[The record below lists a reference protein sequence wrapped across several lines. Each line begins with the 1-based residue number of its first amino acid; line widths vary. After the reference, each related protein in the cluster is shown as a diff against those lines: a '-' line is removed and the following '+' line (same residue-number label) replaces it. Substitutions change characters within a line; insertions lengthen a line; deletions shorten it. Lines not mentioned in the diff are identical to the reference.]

1 MAPSE
6 VPARPEGPDA
16 HERGQEQGGSSPDA
30 QAPDLPRPDVPP
42 ELQSAIADP
51 VSPERADRAVS
62 ADYQA
67 RKEARPLGESEQA
80 GYPAGTTASE
90 LADGHPDVAG
100 GPGTTGQPSESR
112 PRPEFPGASPGH
124 AADIATVAVAD
135 RGDEVPVQQEL
146 AAEAPVNPADTTDPV
161 RSRKTWEGNPDS
173 SELPQSMK
181 EDLRELGK
189 NLNEI
194 VDPVDWANADIDSRK
209 EMLDAANDRIR
220 QEYGLPQ
227 RDVNYRS
234 DLDPDDFGGYDP
246 NTGDIEVNSR
256 VLEDSDPEEAI
267 KTLAHESFHDY
278 QQQAIDGYPGDPYA
292 QARASDWKEA
302 GDNYDPDD
310 AREYWTNQLEI
321 DARAVE
327 EEVYMGYRGV

>member
-1 MAPSE
+1 MTTRTPTPGSHGRNRR
-6 VPARPEGPDA
+6 VPGPWISASLPNRPPWPPVRSRPGPRGLMLTNEARSREGHPPTLRRRTC
-16 HERGQEQGGSSPDA
+16 RGQMSP
-30 QAPDLPRPDVPP
+30 PNCSRLSRIPCHR
-42 ELQSAIADP
+42 S
-51 VSPERADRAVS
+51 
-62 ADYQA
+62 
-67 RKEARPLGESEQA
+67 
-80 GYPAGTTASE
+80 
-90 LADGHPDVAG
+90 
-100 GPGTTGQPSESR
+100 GTTGQPSESR